1 MAEIDV
7 ESLLPNE
14 RVRRAVAD
22 GDVTQ
27 LTRGAGNT
35 YAEEGDTFSLDGR
48 TFEVTGVADRALGDL
63 TDEDARREGAES
75 LEAYRRRMERVH
87 PEGFEWDES
96 DEVRTYEFEPRD

>member
-1 MAEIDV
+1 MSDVDV

-35 YAEEGDTFSLDGR
+35 YAEAGDTFTLDGR
-48 TFEVTGVADRALGDL
+48 TFEVTRVDDRTLGDL

-75 LEAYRRRMERVH
+75 LEAYRRRLERVH

-96 DEVRTYEFEPRD
+96 DAVRTYTFERRE